1 MVGYRYRIDLER
13 LDLGTDGQVPVL
25 GLETGR
31 NLPDHVLASLQQAA
45 RPLRA
50 GPLLYKTH
58 HHLSHKVVKVRHRT
72 ESSHLELVLTK

>member
-13 LDLGTDGQVPVL
+13 LDLDTDGQVPVL

-45 RPLRA
+45 QPL
-50 GPLLYKTH
+50 
-58 HHLSHKVVKVRHRT
+58 
-72 ESSHLELVLTK
+72 